1 MVRIVTR
8 RRFDGQL
15 VYNDLDCHSFILIS
29 GGFVALELAST
40 SIVKCDRLIIDF
52 RCLLGA

>member
-1 MVRIVTR
+1 MVRIMTR

-29 GGFVALELAST
+29 GGFVAVELAGT